1 MDNIINF
8 QDLKN
13 KKSTGNLS
21 TKDMMLKV
29 VDEMREMISEGK
41 LTGIAAVGMG
51 SDNKIFSILAGEFD
65 IILAIGGIES
75 MKHMM
80 LSGSEIMDEDD

>member
-8 QDLKN
+8 QGFKN
-13 KKSTGNLS
+13 KKPVGPLTS
-21 TKDMMLKV
+21 KEMMLKV
-29 VDEMREMISEGK
+29 VDEMRELIEEGK

-80 LSGSEIMDEDD
+80 LAGSEIMYEDD